1 MRPDLDDPEARAAY
15 RRELLGV
22 GRGMRRVGFS
32 ASLLALALLM
42 GPRMGGPWMLG
53 PLPTQYWGW
62 AALLLSWT
70 LFVVVILRRTR
81 HHKRRMAE

>member
-1 MRPDLDDPEARAAY
+1 MRPDLNDPEARVAY

-22 GRGMRRVGFS
+22 GRGVRRVGFA

-53 PLPTQYWGW
+53 RLPTQFWGW
-62 AALLLSWT
+62 GGLLLSGT
-70 LFVVVILRRTR
+70 LFVVVIGRRPR